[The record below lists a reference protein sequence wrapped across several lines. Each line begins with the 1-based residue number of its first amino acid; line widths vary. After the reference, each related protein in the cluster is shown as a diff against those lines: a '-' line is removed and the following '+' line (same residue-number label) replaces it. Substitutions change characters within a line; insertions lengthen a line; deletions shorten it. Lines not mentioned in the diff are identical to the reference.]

1 MFNPE
6 KDCKAPINIPLIK
19 RFFPQGQYYGQ
30 CPCPNGKPNGLFGKP
45 NGLFGKPNKKPEC
58 PDGYDNTFPNYTNID
73 NPIDKSISLNNF
85 SNKKC
90 GDIAGIVPSSKMWKK
105 DVFDDCV
112 KLYNLQKTL
121 HENENKITPYNT
133 IIKSIKPN
141 LMTTNTTANLVNADN
156 IKEPFEQTISKD
168 DYLSMYDNK
177 NGLQKRITSYN
188 NSLIDNIKKDFSL
201 FNNQKETKNNI
212 IKVNNKWKNIV
223 DEINEN
229 DNQVNNQIGV
239 KTRLIEINEEASRQK
254 NKTIF
259 ILSSS
264 FISVFIFI
272 ISWIAYLT
280 GKISIMTM
288 FSFFF
293 IGVLLFIILVFL
305 FNPYSIKE
313 FKKIGDKIEKKI
325 KDWMTDNCD
334 CPDDTNNNTNNT
346 NINTDDTNNNTN
358 NTNINTDDT
367 NINIDNKYNTY
378 IDSNGKKDSYTKM
391 MDRHKYDTESIYYY
405 DGKKIS

>member
-239 KTRLIEINEEASRQK
+239 KK
-254 NKTIF
+254 
-259 ILSSS
+259 
-264 FISVFIFI
+264 
-272 ISWIAYLT
+272 
-280 GKISIMTM
+280 
-288 FSFFF
+288 
-293 IGVLLFIILVFL
+293 LL
-305 FNPYSIKE
+305 
-313 FKKIGDKIEKKI
+313 DKKI
-325 KDWMTDNCD
+325 KLFLYYQVLLYLYLFLLFLGLL
-334 CPDDTNNNTNNT
+334 
-346 NINTDDTNNNTN
+346 ILLE
-358 NTNINTDDT
+358 
-367 NINIDNKYNTY
+367 KYQ
-378 IDSNGKKDSYTKM
+378 
-391 MDRHKYDTESIYYY
+391 
-405 DGKKIS
+405 

>member
-1 MFNPE
+1 MKNPKE
-6 KDCKAPINIPLIK
+6 LSKISIFK
-19 RFFPQGQYYGQ
+19 
-30 CPCPNGKPNGLFGKP
+30 GKK
-45 NGLFGKPNKKPEC
+45 
-58 PDGYDNTFPNYTNID
+58 IR
-73 NPIDKSISLNNF
+73 
-85 SNKKC
+85 
-90 GDIAGIVPSSKMWKK
+90 
-105 DVFDDCV
+105 
-112 KLYNLQKTL
+112 KTL

-293 IGVLLFIILVFL
+293 IDLRLLFVL
-305 FNPYSIKE
+305 
-313 FKKIGDKIEKKI
+313 
-325 KDWMTDNCD
+325 
-334 CPDDTNNNTNNT
+334 
-346 NINTDDTNNNTN
+346 
-358 NTNINTDDT
+358 
-367 NINIDNKYNTY
+367 
-378 IDSNGKKDSYTKM
+378 
-391 MDRHKYDTESIYYY
+391 
-405 DGKKIS
+405 